1 MAYGV
6 KYRLI
11 FSDVLGHGKKV
22 EILKKDYTG
31 DVLPMIGG
39 SNPVQISWQSSDDFY
54 KPIIGSKC
62 TLQLMVTE
70 TVQYDDFYKFDE
82 REYKVV
88 VYYAQSQGEIF
99 AGRVQVDGGTCES
112 FECIDNVLT
121 NLRENFKQ
129 YEIEEYLNQIRDR
142 AAFYENNQTTVDILT
157 EFQDSDDFYLWTEY
171 WSGFLVVDRY
181 KEKMMSPPFGVTFN
195 AFDGLGTLSN
205 FEAPLKETYDG
216 TPGVAY
222 NDAERIDLILSNL
235 DLDLDVYY
243 INDIQRDRIV
253 GSTRFNFPEFTTFPP
268 GLREQIN
275 GYDISNAKDQL
286 TLLLAS
292 YNMRIFQSYNKWF
305 IIEASNIFDNNVKN
319 IIYNEIQSTG
329 IVPTNI
335 RQKINAQLQ
344 NTKKEYLK
352 TLKYVDG
359 VYTSE
364 SIENLLYEA
373 PNKLIPLKT
382 DLSKEFLQPINKI
395 ITDEVN
401 DNVTNADFNAGF
413 EYGTTG
419 FSLSGTAPNGVTYN
433 NRAELN
439 EGGVVLQGNKSLK
452 YSVTTQFP
460 NLTPFFQME
469 TFRISNILNEIENYK
484 LKFSYYVEI
493 DSTTDSPITN
503 KIEYW
508 ARMIRVSNTSQ
519 YRDWDN
525 ENKRWV
531 SEDEFP
537 NYATNFAEQTDFNK
551 WKEVTVS
558 FNTEDLDLTNVEVD
572 FVLTFC
578 STQCTDSNY
587 ITTYFDNIQIVY
599 DDGISSATKRDLIT
613 QIDNNQIY
621 TTEKTIKRQVPV
633 AESYKGFLR
642 TRDNYGTF
650 STTNYFK
657 NIYEIENQ
665 NIANDFREFVTRYD
679 GTFRNNKV
687 QPLSMHNKL
696 WFNWLN
702 YESDPQSTIIDGL
715 SYNLKNAEYKIKSH
729 LPNDDD
735 DVDVINTI
743 K

>member
-1 MAYGV
+1 MAYGI

-11 FSDVLGHGKKV
+11 FSDVLGYGKKV
-22 EILKKDYTG
+22 EILKKDYSG
-31 DVLPMIGG
+31 DVLPMVGG
-39 SNPVQISWQSSDDFY
+39 ANPVQISWQSSNDFY

-62 TLQLMVTE
+62 TLQLMVTDD
-70 TVQYDDFYKFDE
+70 VQYDDFYKFDE

-88 VYYAQSQGEIF
+88 VYYAKTQAENYSNRVYGDFGTVESIGCVESQIADFLTLSTEYERRIYD
-99 AGRVQVDGGTCES
+99 DGGTVES
-112 FECIDNVLT
+112 ISCVTSQL
-121 NLRENFKQ
+121 
-129 YEIEEYLNQIRDR
+129 
-142 AAFYENNQTTVDILT
+142 
-157 EFQDSDDFYLWTEY
+157 DDYKVYSWQAY

-181 KEKMMSPPFGVTFN
+181 KEKMISPPFGVTFN
-195 AFDGLGTLSN
+195 AFDGLGTLNN
-205 FEAPLKETYDG
+205 FQAPLKETYDG
-216 TPGVAY
+216 TPGVYY

-235 DLDLDVYY
+235 DLGLDVYY
-243 INDIQRDRIV
+243 INDIQRDRIF

-268 GLREQIN
+268 GLKEQIN

-286 TLLLAS
+286 ILLLSS
-292 YNMRIFQSYNKWF
+292 YNMRIFQSHNRWYVV
-305 IIEASNIFDNNVKN
+305 EATNVFDNYVKD
-319 IIYNEIQSTG
+319 IIYNELQTTG
-329 IVPTNI
+329 NVPTYI
-335 RQKINAQLQ
+335 RKKITVQLRD
-344 NTKKEYLK
+344 TKEEYLK
-352 TLKYVDG
+352 NLIYVDG
-359 VYTSE
+359 TFKTE
-364 SIENLLYEA
+364 SIQNLLYEA
-373 PNKLIPLKT
+373 PSKLIPIKT

-419 FSLSGTAPNGVTYN
+419 FSLSGTAPNGATYS

-439 EGGVVLQGNKSLK
+439 EGGVVLQGNNSLK

-469 TFRISNILNEIENYK
+469 TFRISNIINEIENYK

-508 ARMIRVSNTSQ
+508 ARMIRVANTSQ

-531 SEDEFP
+531 SEDESP
-537 NYATNFAEQTDFNK
+537 NYATNFVEQTDFNK

-558 FNTEDLDLTNVEVD
+558 FNTEDLDFTNVEVD

-599 DDGISSATKRDLIT
+599 DDGIQSNTKRDLIT
-613 QIDNNQIY
+613 EIDNNQIY
-621 TTEKTIKRQVPV
+621 TTEKTIKRQVP
-633 AESYKGFLR
+633 ANESYKGFLR

-650 STTNYFK
+650 STTNYYK

-679 GTFRNNKV
+679 GTFRNEYKK
-687 QPLSMHNKL
+687 PLSMHNKI

-702 YESDPQSTIIDGL
+702 YQSDPQSTIIDGL
-715 SYNLKNAEYKIKSH
+715 SYNLKSAEYKIKAH